1 MLEYTPI
8 SQKQITDFDQNGY
21 LIVRDVLDDKTI
33 RKLVQVSDRL
43 INSNLQINRRTKQL
57 DDSFRNTVTL
67 DKEYLSLITHPI
79 ILPLVIQLL
88 GSSLQLI
95 TSHLIYKH
103 PNPTNTPETYRDPVW
118 HRDYLQAMMA
128 MGHYGIPRIELKCAY
143 YFTDLSK
150 PNTGVTMVSPGSNL
164 LTQPLQIPEGEPDPP
179 NAVAPLLNPGDCLI
193 FENRTWHAGA
203 VNLSKIVRKCIMIG
217 YGYRWIRPMDFLRQE
232 PGFIKKLS
240 PLERF
245 LVGEQYDDEQNFQP
259 NGGINPLADW
269 CKKHGLPIARHLGP
283 ENTVNNIY

>member
-88 GSSLQLI
+88 GSSLHSCSKKVKAYILMVL
-95 TSHLIYKH
+95 HLLVTTA
-103 PNPTNTPETYRDPVW
+103 NTNWTD
-118 HRDYLQAMMA
+118 A
-128 MGHYGIPRIELKCAY
+128 RIE
-143 YFTDLSK
+143 S
-150 PNTGVTMVSPGSNL
+150 
-164 LTQPLQIPEGEPDPP
+164 E
-179 NAVAPLLNPGDCLI
+179 
-193 FENRTWHAGA
+193 
-203 VNLSKIVRKCIMIG
+203 
-217 YGYRWIRPMDFLRQE
+217 
-232 PGFIKKLS
+232 
-240 PLERF
+240 
-245 LVGEQYDDEQNFQP
+245 
-259 NGGINPLADW
+259 
-269 CKKHGLPIARHLGP
+269 
-283 ENTVNNIY
+283 